1 MMSHPS
7 VSEELEQIPL
17 ISAIPLPLRR
27 MLVPIAHVLEFAPR
41 SVVFR
46 EGAPAD
52 ALYVVISGRIG
63 LDIRLPEHGNVR
75 ILTVGPGELL
85 GWSALVGNETMTA
98 TAWALQP
105 TQLIAFPGVQLRAAC
120 EASHELGYQLMRR
133 LASTVSTRLNATR
146 QQLRDSYGESVVP
159 MFAGVE

>member
-17 ISAIPLPLRR
+17 IAAIPLPLRR
-27 MLVPIAHVLEFAPR
+27 LQVPIALVLECAPR
-41 SVVFR
+41 AVVFR

-63 LDIRLPEHGNVR
+63 LDIRVPEHGNVR

-85 GWSALVGNETMTA
+85 GWSALVGNERMTA

-105 TQLIAFPGVQLRAAC
+105 TQLIAFP
-120 EASHELGYQLMRR
+120 
-133 LASTVSTRLNATR
+133 
-146 QQLRDSYGESVVP
+146 
-159 MFAGVE
+159 